1 MVADN
6 LHSRFVGAAKIIF
19 PLLALGFLSTIFLF
33 SRTLD
38 PSDAIP
44 FSDVDIEK
52 IAKEQRLAGPKF
64 SGVTSDG
71 SAITVEAESAKPDLL
86 NPRRVSATN
95 IIASIRTT
103 KNEHYKIIADTARFD
118 GTNDDLDLEG
128 NIQLTSSSGYTL
140 NTQQLSANLGTTGMI
155 AKGKIKGT
163 APGGTI
169 EAGAMELIVK
179 DGAQLLVFTNGVRL
193 VYSSTR

>member
-1 MVADN
+1 MALDN
-6 LHSRFVGAAKIIF
+6 LHSKFVSTAKIVF

-38 PSDAIP
+38 PDDAIP

-71 SAITVEAESAKPDLL
+71 SAITVEAESARPDLL
-86 NPRRVSATN
+86 NPRRVSADN
-95 IIASIRTT
+95 IMASIKTAKDDLYMIT
-103 KNEHYKIIADTARFD
+103 ADNARFD
-118 GTNDDLDLEG
+118 GTSDQLDLEG
-128 NIQLTSSSGYTL
+128 NIQVTSSSGFTL
-140 NTQQLSANLGTTGMI
+140 NTQQLTASLGTTAMI
-155 AKGKIKGT
+155 AKGAIEGT
-163 APGGTI
+163 APGATI
-169 EAGAMELIVK
+169 EAGAMELLVK

-193 VYSSTR
+193 VYSREE